1 MNEKE
6 KYFSAK
12 RVTGLAVLLALVV
25 VLQIWG
31 GTIKIGAT
39 SLSFVLVP
47 IVLGAVMLGAGAGAF
62 LGLAFGIIV
71 LIYGVTGADF
81 FTSVLFTEHPIIT
94 SVLCL
99 GKGAAAGAAA
109 GEIYRLCRKKSD
121 LCGVFAAAA
130 TAPVVN
136 TSLFILGALLMSGT
150 LSAHF
155 VAEGSSVIY
164 FLVIGCAGWNFVA
177 EFAVNLL
184 LAPAVYTVARV
195 AGKSFG
201 K

>member
-31 GTIKIGAT
+31 GTINIGAT

-81 FTSVLFTEHPIIT
+81 FTSVQSCF
-94 SVLCL
+94 
-99 GKGAAAGAAA
+99 
-109 GEIYRLCRKKSD
+109 RLHRGILHNESGSASD
-121 LCGVFAAAA
+121 
-130 TAPVVN
+130 
-136 TSLFILGALLMSGT
+136 
-150 LSAHF
+150 
-155 VAEGSSVIY
+155 
-164 FLVIGCAGWNFVA
+164 
-177 EFAVNLL
+177 
-184 LAPAVYTVARV
+184 
-195 AGKSFG
+195 
-201 K
+201 